1 MSAPN
6 MAALACLP
14 LELVRNAPSQ
24 VLPQTKCI
32 RNSGWNLTICIKQAF
47 QVTLMHLNV
56 QKPLDY
62 VDIYMKFGKKR
73 WSSRESMAKVLN
85 AVEEK
90 PRQLPGLTRDREH
103 SPQPEWLLNLV
114 NSSSSGLIG
123 SKAFFQDLFL
133 TSLPSHLLSHPF
145 SKLEEF
151 FLSFERGWRDG
162 R

>member
-1 MSAPN
+1 

-90 PRQLPGLTRDREH
+90 PR
-103 SPQPEWLLNLV
+103 
-114 NSSSSGLIG
+114 
-123 SKAFFQDLFL
+123 
-133 TSLPSHLLSHPF
+133 
-145 SKLEEF
+145 
-151 FLSFERGWRDG
+151 
-162 R
+162 